1 MGFYPEG
8 EFGKELLKDEIR
20 RRKESSE
27 ERYQWDLR
35 IYQMKEDEKNGRN

>member
-8 EFGKELLKDEIR
+8 EFGKESLKDAIR
-20 RRKESSE
+20 RRKESCE

-35 IYQMKEDEKNGRN
+35 MSQAKEDEKNGRN